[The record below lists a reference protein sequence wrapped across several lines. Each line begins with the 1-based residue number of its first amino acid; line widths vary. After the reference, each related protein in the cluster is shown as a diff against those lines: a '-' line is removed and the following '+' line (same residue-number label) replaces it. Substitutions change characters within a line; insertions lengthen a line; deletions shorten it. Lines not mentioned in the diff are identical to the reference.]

1 MNSGGKKRQFS
12 GEFSVMNVEKCKE
25 GHNINLVEQ

>member
-1 MNSGGKKRQFS
+1 MNNGEKRQFN

-25 GHNINLVEQ
+25 GQNIKLVEQ